1 MEVNAIRHPPRHLQH
16 TLQRRL
22 EIERTI
28 LDGPEDQPELVAKC
42 PDCECT
48 MIYRGI
54 GRLRSG
60 TRVHHFECVHS
71 HREVHSLSIV
81 IAD

>member
-28 LDGPEDQPELVAKC
+28 LDGAEDQPELVAKC

-54 GRLRSG
+54 GRLRIAAPG
-60 TRVHHFECVHS
+60 CTTLNACTRIEKC
-71 HREVHSLSIV
+71 
-81 IAD
+81 IA